1 MKPMNENQ
9 TADAGETTPASTD
22 LGEIVMSP
30 TTPHGDASPPPE
42 LTTQPVE
49 KKTKRGRPTKAE
61 ATAKKAADA
70 AEAAE
75 IALKKAAEAKAE
87 AEALKPKEAATVKV
101 EAPTDANREE
111 PVPQDTTAM
120 MPPASLNLDDET
132 VVLGVYEMNSEA
144 KAPVP
149 ATEYSAC
156 ADVRANFSG
165 VDTVKVYNSANRES
179 DVGVRENYG
188 VRSIIL
194 QAGSRAMVPTGLIFD
209 IPIGFK
215 LAVYARSGASLKTG
229 MNLANSVAVIDY
241 DYTDQ
246 LYLLIANT
254 SQLRVEILHD
264 DRVAQIGLERVYPFS
279 VNKLSAP
286 PDAKSGR
293 VGGMGHTGVK

>member
-1 MKPMNENQ
+1 MTTE
-9 TADAGETTPASTD
+9 ETNTD
-22 LGEIVMSP
+22 LGEIVMVP
-30 TTPHGDASPPPE
+30 TGPVGEETPSPE
-42 LTTQPVE
+42 LEITPVE

-61 ATAKKAADA
+61 ATAKAAAEA

-75 IALKKAAEAKAE
+75 IAVKKAAEAKAA
-87 AEALKPKEAATVKV
+87 AEALKPAVAETPTSIAETPKEA
-101 EAPTDANREE
+101 

-156 ADVRANFSG
+156 AGVRAYFSG
-165 VDTVKVYNSANRES
+165 VDSVKVYNSANRES

-215 LAVYARSGASLKTG
+215 LAVYPRSGASLKTG
-229 MNLANSVAVIDY
+229 MNLANGVAVIDY

-246 LYLLIANT
+246 LYLLLANT
-254 SQLRVEILHD
+254 SQLRVEIMHD
-264 DRVAQIGLERVYPFS
+264 DRVAQIGLERVYPFA
-279 VNKLSAP
+279 VHKLSAP

-293 VGGMGHTGVK
+293 IGGMGSTGVA